1 MVHSIN
7 PSAARP
13 APEGEVHPGAIPA
26 WKPVS
31 RKTGRLRVIPLTMT
45 MLALVLLLKTNDIYF
60 TSQAIRSSLVPNAQA
75 SAPKK
80 AEPEG
85 EGHDAAKEGEKEKKP
100 EPPKVSET
108 EINALKKLEEQTKYS
123 QVELDLL
130 HNLSKRRE
138 ELDAREKELEI
149 KTKVLDATE
158 QRINGRIE
166 EMKTLQSEVKVLMDA
181 YKEQQDSDVRS
192 LVKIYENMKPVDAAT
207 IFNELDMPILLSVID
222 KMSERKVAPVLAAM
236 SPLKAKEVTE
246 ELAELRKKTALPAST
261 NSAASR

>member
-1 MVHSIN
+1 MVHPIN
-7 PSAARP
+7 PSAARV
-13 APEGEVHPGAIPA
+13 APEAEPHPGSIPA
-26 WKPVS
+26 WKPVA
-31 RKTGRLRVIPLTMT
+31 RKSGRLRVIPLTMT
-45 MLALVLLLKTNDIYF
+45 MLGLLLVLKTNDIYF
-60 TSQAIRSSLVPNAQA
+60 TSQAIRSSLVANAEA

-80 AEPEG
+80 KEG
-85 EGHDAAKEGEKEKKP
+85 EGEAAAKEGAEKAKKP
-100 EPPKVSET
+100 EPPKVSES

-138 ELDAREKELEI
+138 ELDARERELEI

-166 EMKTLQSEVKVLMDA
+166 EMKSLQAEVKVLMDA

-246 ELAELRKKTALPAST
+246 ELAELRKSTALPASA
-261 NSAASR
+261 NSAATR